1 MPEDKNNPNGTG
13 ADTTWNPAPASDTP
27 PAWTDPD
34 KKGDDNK
41 WGNPSDVVPSRRLKE
56 EADKRRE
63 AENKVKEYETK
74 EAEREKKNLE
84 KQGKFKELLD
94 TANQEIETLKG
105 KTKTIDEYDKAME
118 TLVSTELEA
127 IKTSLGEEK
136 YKKIET
142 LLDLPNK
149 TALEK
154 LQTLP
159 KIKELVSDFVE
170 KKPDP
175 KWGQGIPPHDT
186 STYDKAKSQ
195 GDFNWMLSSIIE
207 TAIKK

>member
-56 EADKRRE
+56 EADKRR
-63 AENKVKEYETK
+63 

-142 LLDLPNK
+142 LLDLGNK

-159 KIKELVSDFVE
+159 KIKELVSDFLE

-207 TAIKK
+207 WAIKK